1 MLLFHRRGPR
11 RQPKLKRRLEVE
23 PEIRRTIR
31 RALLKWYDR
40 RRRDLPWRRS
50 RDPYRVWVSEIMLQ
64 QTQTETVK
72 PYFRRFLRRFPSVR
86 ALAKAPADAVMKA
99 WEGLGYYARAR
110 NLHRAAKIIS
120 SDATLRSSDS
130 LRSTSFGGRWPES
143 PEELMKLPGIGRS
156 TAGAISSIAFG
167 RAAPVL
173 DGNVARVLCRVFRV
187 RRNPRDSRTREKLWA
202 TAQEL
207 LPPNDA
213 GDFNQALMDLG
224 ATVCV
229 PRNPRCGVCP
239 LTTLCLA
246 KAHGEQDKLPV
257 KTKRKPAPHYDVAVG
272 VIRRGKRLLIDRRKS
287 EGLLGGLWEF
297 PGGKRRENESL
308 ERCLTREIREELG
321 IRVEVLHPLM
331 SVPHAY
337 THFRITL
344 HVYEC
349 RHVSGRPRAIG
360 CAEWRWVRPDELDY
374 YAFPS
379 ANRKVIAALES
390 ACKLGRL
397 RAPRGA
403 T

>member
-1 MLLFHRRGPR
+1 VPVFLCHGKALKSDPEVHRP
-11 RQPKLKRRLEVE
+11 
-23 PEIRRTIR
+23 IR

-64 QTQTETVK
+64 QTQVETVK

-86 ALAKAPADAVMKA
+86 ALAEAPADAVMKA

-120 SDATLRSSDS
+120 SDFS
-130 LRSTSFGGRWPES
+130 GRLPES
-143 PEELMKLPGIGRS
+143 PDDLMKLPGIGRS
-156 TAGAISSIAFG
+156 TAGAISSIAFD
-167 RAAPVL
+167 RAEPVL

-187 RRNPRDSRTREKLWA
+187 RRNPRESRTREELWDI
-202 TAQEL
+202 AQRL
-207 LPPNDA
+207 LPTDRP

-239 LTTLCLA
+239 LATLCLA
-246 KAHGEQDKLPV
+246 RAHGKQDKLPI
-257 KTKRKPAPHYDVAVG
+257 KTKRKPTPHYDVAVG
-272 VIRRGKRLLIDRRKS
+272 IIRRGKRLLIDRRKP

-297 PGGKRRENESL
+297 PGGKRKENESL
-308 ERCLTREIREELG
+308 ERCLTREVREELG
-321 IRVEVLHPLM
+321 IRVKVVRPLM
-331 SVPHAY
+331 SVPHTY

-349 RHVSGRPRAIG
+349 RYLSGRPRAIG
-360 CAEWRWVRPDELDY
+360 CAECRWVKPDELHH

-379 ANRKVIAALES
+379 ANRKVIAALQP
-390 ACKLGRL
+390 A
-397 RAPRGA
+397 
-403 T
+403 

>member
-1 MLLFHRRGPR
+1 MLR
-11 RQPKLKRRLEVE
+11 V
-23 PEIRRTIR
+23 R

-40 RRRDLPWRRS
+40 RRRDLPWRRT
-50 RDPYRVWVSEIMLQ
+50 RGPYRVWVSEIMLQ

-86 ALAKAPADAVMKA
+86 ALAEAPADAVMKA

-120 SDATLRSSDS
+120 SG
-130 LRSTSFGGRWPES
+130 FGGRLPES
-143 PEELMKLPGIGRS
+143 PEDLVKLPGIGRS

-167 RAAPVL
+167 RDAPVL
-173 DGNVARVLCRVFRV
+173 DGNVARVLCRVFRI
-187 RRNPRDSRTREKLWA
+187 RRNPRESRTREKLWA
-202 TAQEL
+202 TTREL
-207 LPPNDA
+207 LPPNRA

-229 PRNPRCGVCP
+229 PRNPRCTLCP
-239 LTTLCLA
+239 LATWCLA
-246 KAHGEQDKLPV
+246 RAHGEQDKLPV
-257 KTKRKPAPHYDVAVG
+257 KRKRKPSPHYDVAVG
-272 VIRRGKRLLIDRRKS
+272 VIRRGKRLLIDRRKP

-297 PGGKRRENESL
+297 PGGKRKENESL
-308 ERCLTREIREELG
+308 ERCLAREIREELG
-321 IRVEVLHPLM
+321 IRVKVIRPLI

-349 RHVSGRPRAIG
+349 RSVSGVPRAIG
-360 CAEWRWVRPDELDY
+360 CAEWRWVRPEELDR

-379 ANRKVIAALES
+379 ANRKVIAALRMTFRTAS
-390 ACKLGRL
+390 
-397 RAPRGA
+397 PGA
-403 T
+403 RRSSG

>member
-1 MLLFHRRGPR
+1 MQRSALLRG
-11 RQPKLKRRLEVE
+11 
-23 PEIRRTIR
+23 R

-64 QTQTETVK
+64 QTQVETVK

-86 ALAKAPADAVMKA
+86 ALAEAPADAVMKA

-120 SDATLRSSDS
+120 SDFR
-130 LRSTSFGGRWPES
+130 GRWPES

-156 TAGAISSIAFG
+156 TAGAISSIAG
-167 RAAPVL
+167 DCDAPVL
-173 DGNVARVLCRVFRV
+173 DGNVARVLCRVFRI
-187 RRNPRDSRTREKLWA
+187 RRNPRESRTQKTLWEM
-202 TAQEL
+202 AQKL
-207 LPPNDA
+207 LPPGRA

-224 ATVCV
+224 ATVCI
-229 PRNPRCGVCP
+229 PRNPRCGACPAAKRFAACCGVCP
-239 LTTLCLA
+239 LAAVCLA
-246 KAHGEQDKLPV
+246 KAHEEQDKLPV
-257 KTKRKPAPHYDVAVG
+257 KTKRKPIPHYDVAVG
-272 VIRRGKRLLIDRRKS
+272 IIRRGKRLLIDRRKP

-297 PGGKRRENESL
+297 PGGKRQENESL

-321 IRVEVLHPLM
+321 IRVKIIRPLM

-344 HVYEC
+344 HAYEC
-349 RHVSGRPRAIG
+349 RLASPERSRTGRYVSRFPRAIG
-360 CAEWRWVRPDELDY
+360 CAEWRWVRPDELDC

-379 ANRKVIAALES
+379 ANRKVIAEL
-390 ACKLGRL
+390 LGRNE
-397 RAPRGA
+397 
-403 T
+403 

>member
-1 MLLFHRRGPR
+1 M
-11 RQPKLKRRLEVE
+11 E
-23 PEIRRTIR
+23 PEIRGTIR
-31 RALLKWYDR
+31 RALLKWYGR
-40 RRRDLPWRRS
+40 RRRDLPWRRTS
-50 RDPYRVWVSEIMLQ
+50 APYRVWVSEIMLQ
-64 QTQTETVK
+64 QTQVETVK

-86 ALAKAPADAVMKA
+86 ALAQAPADAVMKA

-120 SDATLRSSDS
+120 SDC
-130 LRSTSFGGRWPES
+130 GGRLPES

-167 RAAPVL
+167 RDAPML
-173 DGNVARVLCRVFRV
+173 DGNVARVLCRVFRI
-187 RRNPRDSRTREKLWA
+187 RRNPRQSRTQRNLWDM
-202 TAQEL
+202 AQEL
-207 LPPNDA
+207 LPPGHA

-229 PRNPRCGVCP
+229 PRNPRCTVCP
-239 LTTLCLA
+239 VAIWCLA
-246 KAHGEQDKLPV
+246 RAHGEQRSLPV
-257 KTKRKPAPHYDVAVG
+257 RSRRRATTHYVVAAG
-272 VIRRGKRLLIDRRKS
+272 VVRRGKLILIDRRKP

-297 PGGKRRENESL
+297 PGGKRKENESL

-321 IRVEVLHPLM
+321 IRVKIVRPLI

-349 RHVSGRPRAIG
+349 RYLSGVPRALG
-360 CAEWRWVRPDELDY
+360 CAEWRWVRPDELDH

-379 ANRKVIAALES
+379 ANRKVIAE
-390 ACKLGRL
+390 L
-397 RAPRGA
+397 RMASRNGSTA
-403 T
+403 RSVAGQKER

>member
-1 MLLFHRRGPR
+1 
-11 RQPKLKRRLEVE
+11 VE
-23 PEIRRTIR
+23 PEIRRTFR
-31 RALLKWYDR
+31 RALLKWYGR

-64 QTQTETVK
+64 QTQVETVK

-110 NLHRAAKIIS
+110 NLHRAAKTIL
-120 SDATLRSSDS
+120 SD
-130 LRSTSFGGRWPES
+130 FNGRLPES

-167 RAAPVL
+167 RDAPVL
-173 DGNVARVLCRVFRV
+173 DGNVARVLCRVFRI
-187 RRNPRDSRTREKLWA
+187 RRNPRESRTREKLWTIA
-202 TAQEL
+202 DKL
-207 LPPNDA
+207 LSSGHA

-224 ATVCV
+224 ATVCL
-229 PRNPRCGVCP
+229 PRNPRCALCP
-239 LTTLCLA
+239 LATLCLA

-257 KTKRKPAPHYDVAVG
+257 KTKRKPSPHHDVAVG
-272 VIRRGKRLLIDRRKS
+272 VIRRGTRLLIDRRKP

-297 PGGKRRENESL
+297 PGGKRKENESL

-321 IRVEVLHPLM
+321 IRVKVIRPLI

-349 RHVSGRPRAIG
+349 RYVSGVPRALG
-360 CAEWRWVRPDELDY
+360 CAEWRWVRPDELDH

-379 ANRKVIAALES
+379 ANRKVIAALRMPFRS
-390 ACKLGRL
+390 RSTGRSVAGHEK
-397 RAPRGA
+397 R
-403 T
+403 